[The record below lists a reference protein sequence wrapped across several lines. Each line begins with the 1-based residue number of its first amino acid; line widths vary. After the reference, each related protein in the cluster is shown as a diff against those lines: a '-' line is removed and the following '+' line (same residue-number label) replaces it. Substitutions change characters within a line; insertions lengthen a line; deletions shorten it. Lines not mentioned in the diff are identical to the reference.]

1 VKLVPSIL
9 RSPPS
14 STPVDKAPTTAAT
27 TTTPAPL
34 VPATKPTTTTPT
46 SLAPL
51 PSQADGVTKAAGQ
64 GGAPSW
70 ATPGY
75 FHGLQTDPK
84 GQGGAGGAKG
94 LVGGSGL
101 QVRLGALTSK
111 PTTTTTTTTKTTA
124 EQAARR
130 ATGLSLLQKVAHSV
144 GVIAGRPL
152 TAEEIRTAPK
162 ALHLTRPEHVASI
175 LSEGLRPTTGLYK
188 NLTTWFRSAV
198 YMFGREPS
206 GAQKFLNFS
215 TAASSATATIEI
227 DLQKLDP
234 AKLFKRVIDG
244 AIIYV
249 SNDPIAPG
257 ALRVRS
263 GS

>member
-1 VKLVPSIL
+1 VKLVPSTL
-9 RSPPS
+9 RPPPS
-14 STPVDKAPTTAAT
+14 STPVDKAATLTT
-27 TTTPAPL
+27 TTTPPTPP
-34 VPATKPTTTTPT
+34 PATKPTTTPGV
-46 SLAPL
+46 LAPL
-51 PSQADGVTKAAGQ
+51 PSQSDGVAKAAGQ

-84 GQGGAGGAKG
+84 ALGGGAKG

-101 QVRLGALTSK
+101 QVRLGAMTSK
-111 PTTTTTTTTKTTA
+111 PTATTPAGTTTQTTA
-124 EQAARR
+124 EQAKRR

-152 TAEEIRTAPK
+152 TADEIRAAPK

-206 GAQKFLNFS
+206 GAQKFMNFS

-234 AKLFKRVIDG
+234 AKLFKRVVDG

-249 SNDPIAPG
+249 SKDPIAPD
-257 ALRVRS
+257 ALRLRS

>member
-1 VKLVPSIL
+1 MKLVPSTL
-9 RSPPS
+9 RPPPS
-14 STPVDKAPTTAAT
+14 STPVDKAAQPASTTPTT
-27 TTTPAPL
+27 
-34 VPATKPTTTTPT
+34 VSGTKPTTTTTPSAPT
-46 SLAPL
+46 VPAPL
-51 PSQADGVTKAAGQ
+51 PSQSDGAAKAAGQ

-84 GQGGAGGAKG
+84 ALGGGAKG

-101 QVRLGALTSK
+101 QVRLGAMTSK
-111 PTTTTTTTTKTTA
+111 PTTTTTGTTQTTA
-124 EQAARR
+124 EQASRR

-152 TAEEIRTAPK
+152 TADEIRTAPK

-175 LSEGLRPTTGLYK
+175 MSEGLRPTTGLYK

-206 GAQKFLNFS
+206 GAQKFMNFS

-234 AKLFKRVIDG
+234 AKLFKRVVDG

-249 SNDPIAPG
+249 SNDPIAPE